1 MKSPREP
8 RLAVHF
14 GAGNIGRG
22 FIGAVLQDA
31 GYHVVFADV
40 NEVLIRALRE
50 KGSYNL
56 TELGN
61 KPTTRTY
68 ANFTALSS
76 LADSEQL
83 VNQIAQADIVT
94 ASVGA
99 PILDKIAPT
108 IEAGIR
114 ARTMPGKLIV
124 MACENAIDASDL
136 LFEAMLDREQ
146 VATRAVFLN
155 TAVDRIVPI
164 QPEGSEPDVAVED
177 FSEWVIDV
185 ARLDGKLDLPGAT
198 LVSNLGPFI
207 ERKLYT
213 VNTAHLATAYLG
225 QLAGHQT
232 IVEALSDSKILNA
245 TAAVLSETSQ
255 VLIAKHKLDPKRHE
269 AYVAKTLARI
279 ANPAV
284 DDEIVR
290 VGRQPLRKLAKNERL
305 IGPALYFAEHFG
317 EPKELLGVVSAALSF
332 QSDNEPEVQ
341 RLGLLLAS
349 LTTEE
354 FVAEVFGVGSHQALH
369 KYLVATVDS
378 HKRALAHQG
387 SIS

>member
-40 NEVLIRALRE
+40 NEGLISALRE

-68 ANFTALSS
+68 SDFTALSS

-83 VNQIAQADIVT
+83 INQIAQADIVT

-99 PILDKIAPT
+99 PILGKIAPT

-124 MACENAIDASDL
+124 MACENAIDASDM
-136 LFEAMLDREQ
+136 LFDAMLDREL

-164 QPEGSEPDVAVED
+164 QPEGSEPDVAAED
-177 FSEWVIDV
+177 FSEWVIDI

-232 IVEALSDSKILNA
+232 IVEALSDSKILNE
-245 TAAVLSETSQ
+245 TAAVLSETSK
-255 VLIAKHKLDPKRHE
+255 VLIAKHKLDRKRHE
-269 AYVAKTLARI
+269 AYVAKTLARL

-317 EPKELLGVVSAALSF
+317 EPERLLSVVSAALSF

-349 LTTEE
+349 LTTDE

>member
-40 NEVLIRALRE
+40 NEGLISALRE

-68 ANFTALSS
+68 SDFTALSS
-76 LADSEQL
+76 LVDSEQL
-83 VNQIAQADIVT
+83 INQIAQADIVT

-99 PILDKIAPT
+99 PILGKIAPT

-114 ARTMPGKLIV
+114 ARTMPGQLIV
-124 MACENAIDASDL
+124 MACENAIDASDM
-136 LFEAMLDREQ
+136 LFDAMLDREL

-177 FSEWVIDV
+177 FSEWVIDI

-232 IVEALSDSKILNA
+232 IVEALGDSKILNE
-245 TAAVLSETSQ
+245 TAAVLSETSK
-255 VLIAKHKLDPKRHE
+255 VLIAKHKLDRKRHE
-269 AYVAKTLARI
+269 AYVAKTLARL

-317 EPKELLGVVSAALSF
+317 EPERLLSVVSAALSF

-349 LTTEE
+349 LTTDE

>member
-40 NEVLIRALRE
+40 NEGLISALRE

-68 ANFTALSS
+68 SDFTALSS

-83 VNQIAQADIVT
+83 INQIAQADIVT

-99 PILDKIAPT
+99 PILGKIAPT

-124 MACENAIDASDL
+124 MACENAIDASDM
-136 LFEAMLDREQ
+136 LFDAMLDREL

-177 FSEWVIDV
+177 FSEWVIDI

-225 QLAGHQT
+225 QLAGHHT
-232 IVEALSDSKILNA
+232 IVEALSDSKIFNE
-245 TAAVLSETSQ
+245 TAAVLSETSK
-255 VLIAKHKLDPKRHE
+255 VLIAKHKLDRKRHE
-269 AYVAKTLARI
+269 AYVAKTLARL

-317 EPKELLGVVSAALSF
+317 EPERLLSVVSAALSF

-349 LTTEE
+349 LTTDE

>member
-40 NEVLIRALRE
+40 NEGLISALRE

-68 ANFTALSS
+68 SDFTALSS

-99 PILDKIAPT
+99 PILGKIAPT

-124 MACENAIDASDL
+124 MACENAIDASDM
-136 LFEAMLDREQ
+136 LFDAMLDRDL

-164 QPEGSEPDVAVED
+164 QPGGSEPDVAVED

-198 LVSNLGPFI
+198 MVSNLGPFI

-245 TAAVLSETSQ
+245 TAAVLGETSK
-255 VLIAKHKLDPKRHE
+255 VLVAKHKLDPKRHE

-317 EPKELLGVVSAALSF
+317 EPKELLSVVSAALSF

-349 LTTEE
+349 LSTDE
-354 FVAEVFGVGSHQALH
+354 FVAEVFGVGSHQELH

-378 HKRALAHQG
+378 HKRALAHQA

>member
-40 NEVLIRALRE
+40 NEGLISALRE

-68 ANFTALSS
+68 SDFTALSS

-99 PILDKIAPT
+99 PILGKIAPT

-124 MACENAIDASDL
+124 MACENAIDASDM
-136 LFEAMLDREQ
+136 LFDAMLDREL

-177 FSEWVIDV
+177 FSEWVIDI

-225 QLAGHQT
+225 QLAGHHT
-232 IVEALSDSKILNA
+232 IVEALSDSKIFNE
-245 TAAVLSETSQ
+245 TAAVLSETSK
-255 VLIAKHKLDPKRHE
+255 VLIAKHKLDRKRHE
-269 AYVAKTLARI
+269 AYVAKTLARL

-317 EPKELLGVVSAALSF
+317 EPERLLSVVSAALSF

-349 LTTEE
+349 LTTDE

>member
-40 NEVLIRALRE
+40 NEGLISALRE

-68 ANFTALSS
+68 SDFTAFSS

-83 VNQIAQADIVT
+83 INQIAQADIVT

-99 PILDKIAPT
+99 PILGKIAPT

-124 MACENAIDASDL
+124 MACENAIDASDM
-136 LFEAMLDREQ
+136 LFDAMLDREL

-177 FSEWVIDV
+177 FSEWVIDI

-232 IVEALSDSKILNA
+232 IVEALGDSKILNE
-245 TAAVLSETSQ
+245 TAAVLSETSK
-255 VLIAKHKLDPKRHE
+255 VLIAKHKLDRKRHE
-269 AYVAKTLARI
+269 AYVAKTLARL

-317 EPKELLGVVSAALSF
+317 EPERLLSVVSAALSF

-349 LTTEE
+349 LTTDE

>member
-40 NEVLIRALRE
+40 NEGLISALRE

-68 ANFTALSS
+68 SDFTALSS
-76 LADSEQL
+76 LADGEQL
-83 VNQIAQADIVT
+83 VNQIAQADIIT

-99 PILDKIAPT
+99 PILGKIAPT

-124 MACENAIDASDL
+124 MACENAIDASDM
-136 LFEAMLDREQ
+136 LFDAMLDREL

-164 QPEGSEPDVAVED
+164 QPQGSEPDVAVED
-177 FSEWVIDV
+177 FSEWVIDI

-232 IVEALSDSKILNA
+232 IVEALGDSKILNE
-245 TAAVLSETSQ
+245 TAAVLSETSK
-255 VLIAKHKLDPKRHE
+255 VLIAKHKLDRKRHE
-269 AYVAKTLARI
+269 AYVAKTLARL

-317 EPKELLGVVSAALSF
+317 EPERLLSVVSAALSF

-349 LTTEE
+349 LTTDE

-369 KYLVATVDS
+369 KYLVETVDN

>member
-40 NEVLIRALRE
+40 NEALIRALRE
-50 KGSYNL
+50 KGRYNL

-68 ANFTALSS
+68 TDFTALSS

-232 IVEALSDSKILNA
+232 IVEALSDSDIRNA
-245 TAAVLSETSQ
+245 TAAVLGETSQ

-332 QSDNEPEVQ
+332 QSDDEPEVQ

-354 FVAEVFGVGSHQALH
+354 FVAEVFGVVSHQALH
-369 KYLVATVDS
+369 KYLVTTVDS

>member
-1 MKSPREP
+1 
-8 RLAVHF
+8 
-14 GAGNIGRG
+14 
-22 FIGAVLQDA
+22 
-31 GYHVVFADV
+31 
-40 NEVLIRALRE
+40 
-50 KGSYNL
+50 
-56 TELGN
+56 
-61 KPTTRTY
+61 
-68 ANFTALSS
+68 
-76 LADSEQL
+76 
-83 VNQIAQADIVT
+83 
-94 ASVGA
+94 
-99 PILDKIAPT
+99 
-108 IEAGIR
+108 
-114 ARTMPGKLIV
+114 MPGKLIV
-124 MACENAIDASDL
+124 MACENAIDASDM
-136 LFEAMLDREQ
+136 LFDAMLDREL

-177 FSEWVIDV
+177 FSEWVIDI

-232 IVEALSDSKILNA
+232 IVEALGDSKILNE
-245 TAAVLSETSQ
+245 TAAVLSETSK
-255 VLIAKHKLDPKRHE
+255 VLIAKHKLDRKRHE
-269 AYVAKTLARI
+269 AYVAKTLARL

-317 EPKELLGVVSAALSF
+317 EPERLLSVVSAALSF

-349 LTTEE
+349 LTTDE

>member
-40 NEVLIRALRE
+40 NEGLISALRE

-68 ANFTALSS
+68 SDFTALSS

-99 PILDKIAPT
+99 PILGKIAPT

-124 MACENAIDASDL
+124 MACENAIDASDM
-136 LFEAMLDREQ
+136 LFDAMLDREL

-177 FSEWVIDV
+177 FSEWVIDI

-232 IVEALSDSKILNA
+232 IVEALGDSKILNE
-245 TAAVLSETSQ
+245 TAAVLSETSK
-255 VLIAKHKLDPKRHE
+255 VLIAKHKLDRKRHE
-269 AYVAKTLARI
+269 AYVAKTLARL

-317 EPKELLGVVSAALSF
+317 EPERLLSVVSAALSF

-349 LTTEE
+349 LTTDE

>member
-68 ANFTALSS
+68 SNFTALSS

-232 IVEALSDSKILNA
+232 IVEALSDSKFLNA